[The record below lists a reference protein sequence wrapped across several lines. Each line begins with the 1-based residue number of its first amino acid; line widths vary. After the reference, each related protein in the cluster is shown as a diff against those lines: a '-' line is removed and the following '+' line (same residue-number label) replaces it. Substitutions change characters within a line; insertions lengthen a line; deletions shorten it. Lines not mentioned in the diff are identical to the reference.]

1 MNRKQY
7 KDMKIERGET
17 FVSQSEPVQ
26 ILLGDPK
33 VNHGFWRAIEHMRKG
48 EKALVMVKPAWGYA
62 MPDFS
67 DQVEFPKGWES
78 GEKRE

>member
-1 MNRKQY
+1 
-7 KDMKIERGET
+7 
-17 FVSQSEPVQ
+17 
-26 ILLGDPK
+26 
-33 VNHGFWRAIEHMRKG
+33 MRKG